1 MRASRWGWVYTFFE
15 YLQEYKGRW
24 DALTVESAA
33 STNLKYR
40 PVDLVIVSL
49 RVISITR

>member
-1 MRASRWGWVYTFFE
+1 
-15 YLQEYKGRW
+15 LQEYKGRW
-24 DALTVESAA
+24 DAFTVESAA

-49 RVISITR
+49 WVTSITM

>member
-1 MRASRWGWVYTFFE
+1 MRASSWGWVYTFFE

-24 DALTVESAA
+24 DAFTVESAA

-40 PVDLVIVSL
+40 PVDLFIVSL